1 VEIFKNLDLY
11 LMSIVISIVI
21 SFIIGVIVGL
31 AFFRFLVFKT
41 DNFKNMINKNS
52 KDEEIVE
59 IKTANNSDKLTED
72 KKNEKLIKKIIKIRT
87 TNNSVRNLRLI
98 SVDSKENTKNKDNNR
113 GNNENKVKKVDWRQ
127 KLDEIV
133 KLLGEELVG
142 DTIWIIREF
151 FLQSRIEIFV
161 DISLMSNLG
170 KKKGGRVL
178 LFVDELLK
186 EVNEVRKIIFSEWGV
201 IIPNPSV
208 KDDINLKNNK
218 YVIKI
223 YGVEVDKGE
232 INGNFF
238 AVGHED
244 AISKL
249 NGKKGFDPLYG
260 LAGVWISE
268 SELEHAKE
276 LGCLI
281 RDCFSFIS
289 AHLQKV
295 IEDNISEI
303 FDESDYY
310 NLLSAFEKK
319 YFRHDFLRTSISYKV
334 LKNLLSEG
342 ISIKQLR
349 NIMSAII
356 LGSNYTKD
364 PEKLTEYVRMNI
376 PLVISESFAT
386 PDKIIYAAKLDP
398 EIEDLIL
405 RKLEN
410 LERDYVKIC
419 NNYDITSTVFSQLR
433 DESDYYISYLQTL
446 YDIAKS
452 NIIFGIENSI
462 KEYLGYCLKRNLK
475 PVIVTSLKVRRAF
488 KEILKFHFKNVNIF
502 VISNFEIHPDYQVKF
517 ISNITSSI

>member
-1 VEIFKNLDLY
+1 MEIFKNLDLY

-223 YGVEVDKGE
+223 YGVEVDKG
-232 INGNFF
+232 GN
-238 AVGHED
+238 
-244 AISKL
+244 
-249 NGKKGFDPLYG
+249 
-260 LAGVWISE
+260 
-268 SELEHAKE
+268 
-276 LGCLI
+276 
-281 RDCFSFIS
+281 
-289 AHLQKV
+289 
-295 IEDNISEI
+295 
-303 FDESDYY
+303 
-310 NLLSAFEKK
+310 
-319 YFRHDFLRTSISYKV
+319 
-334 LKNLLSEG
+334 
-342 ISIKQLR
+342 
-349 NIMSAII
+349 
-356 LGSNYTKD
+356 
-364 PEKLTEYVRMNI
+364 
-376 PLVISESFAT
+376 
-386 PDKIIYAAKLDP
+386 
-398 EIEDLIL
+398 
-405 RKLEN
+405 
-410 LERDYVKIC
+410 
-419 NNYDITSTVFSQLR
+419 
-433 DESDYYISYLQTL
+433 
-446 YDIAKS
+446 
-452 NIIFGIENSI
+452 
-462 KEYLGYCLKRNLK
+462 
-475 PVIVTSLKVRRAF
+475 
-488 KEILKFHFKNVNIF
+488 
-502 VISNFEIHPDYQVKF
+502 
-517 ISNITSSI
+517 